1 MARNLSCACLC
12 HGSNGNRIA
21 DEYFSCK
28 GCYSANHMD
37 NLPRKVVQHK
47 TPAAN
52 SPRKPRKVSTPVQAT
67 KVDAAIKQVAK
78 EIMND
83 LATAAEELKNA

>member
-37 NLPRKVVQHK
+37 NLPRKIVQHK
-47 TPAAN
+47 AAPAKAT
-52 SPRKPRKVSTPVQAT
+52 RKPKVEPVEKSSLDT
-67 KVDAAIKQVAK
+67 KAAAQ
-78 EIMND
+78 
-83 LATAAEELKNA
+83 